1 MSIPTV
7 VNLKPGESEMF
18 KVLVVDDT
26 RSVHIFVKTL
36 LAKAEGIEPT
46 SVQNGE
52 EALEVLKSRTDFDLI
67 LLDWEMPKLNGP
79 ETLRKIKE
87 MGIEIPTVMMTT
99 KSEQDDIMTM
109 LEAGAKEYIMK
120 PFTIDIL
127 FEKISYAT
135 GRSILYDL

>member
-1 MSIPTV
+1 M
-7 VNLKPGESEMF
+7 LKI
-18 KVLVVDDT
+18 LVVDDT
-26 RSVHIFVKTL
+26 RSVQIFVKTL
-36 LAKAEGIEPT
+36 LAKGEGIEPT

-52 EALEVLKSRTDFDLI
+52 EALEVLKTRKDFDLI

-79 ETLRKIKE
+79 DTLRKIKE

-99 KSEQDDIMTM
+99 KSEQEDIMTM
-109 LEAGAKEYIMK
+109 LEVGAKEYIMK

-135 GRSILYDL
+135 GRNIPYGL

>member
-1 MSIPTV
+1 
-7 VNLKPGESEMF
+7 MF
-18 KVLVVDDT
+18 KVLIVDDT

-52 EALEVLKSRTDFDLI
+52 EAIEVLKNRNDFDLI

-79 ETLRKIKE
+79 DTLRRMKE
-87 MGIEIPTVMMTT
+87 MGSTIPTVMMTT
-99 KSEQDDIMTM
+99 KSEPEDIMIM

-135 GRSILYDL
+135 GRNIPYGL